1 MRDPA
6 HALADKELEAIEKRI
21 EEIYRRANAEVEK
34 KAAAYFKRFEA
45 LDKQKR
51 ALVESGEMTKDAYR
65 KWKQGQIMT
74 GKHWETLKRKT
85 AERMNQANVEAAE
98 YANKSLPKVYVA
110 NYNQIANGINNQVR
124 GRVSFELVNENTI
137 RNLST
142 KDKTLLPYK
151 KVNGTKDIRWNTQKV
166 NAEILQGIIQG
177 DSVKDISKRLRHVT
191 EMNRASSVRNAR
203 TAVTSAENKGRLDML
218 HDAEDAGIKTRKVWL
233 SVHDK
238 RTRDAHLALSGVEA
252 EPDEPFEI
260 FGMKIMYPGDP
271 DAEPEMVYNCFVGDT
286 SAFANADILRS
297 YKHEYSGVLIEV
309 KTSSGVNFSCTPN
322 HPILTPSGWVS
333 AASLNNGD
341 DLLVTSVRN
350 NLGLGRNCNVKH
362 ILPSMEAFHDSF
374 KRVGLVSG
382 NSSLSVNFHGD
393 VPASDVEIVAKKRFL
408 PDNWDSGVCECI
420 IKFLLKLA
428 DKAFSC
434 KGAFMKHLWRV
445 RFSTLCGV
453 GGRSKFLSIL
463 KGRLRHS
470 EIHGLRPVALLD
482 SGHVQAMADNVPGNI
497 EIIGDCLDGF
507 SGIVFADNI
516 VSVNRRSCTTHVYN
530 LQTENGYYF
539 VNSSIPQKMRKN
551 NGILAI
557 SKNCRCTMTYKV
569 VGFWKAR

>member
-65 KWKQGQIMT
+65 KWKQGKIMT
-74 GKHWETLKRKT
+74 GKHWETLKRQT
-85 AERMNQANVEAAE
+85 AERMNQANVAAAE

-137 RNLST
+137 RNLAT

-151 KVNGTKDIRWNTQKV
+151 KVNGVKDIRWNTQKV
-166 NAEILQGIIQG
+166 NSEILQGIIQG

-218 HDAEDAGIKTRKVWL
+218 HDAEDAGVKTRKVWL

-252 EPDEPFEI
+252 EPDEPFEV

-271 DAEPEMVYNCFVGDT
+271 EAEPEMVYNC
-286 SAFANADILRS
+286 
-297 YKHEYSGVLIEV
+297 
-309 KTSSGVNFSCTPN
+309 
-322 HPILTPSGWVS
+322 
-333 AASLNNGD
+333 
-341 DLLVTSVRN
+341 
-350 NLGLGRNCNVKH
+350 
-362 ILPSMEAFHDSF
+362 
-374 KRVGLVSG
+374 
-382 NSSLSVNFHGD
+382 
-393 VPASDVEIVAKKRFL
+393 
-408 PDNWDSGVCECI
+408 
-420 IKFLLKLA
+420 
-428 DKAFSC
+428 
-434 KGAFMKHLWRV
+434 
-445 RFSTLCGV
+445 
-453 GGRSKFLSIL
+453 
-463 KGRLRHS
+463 
-470 EIHGLRPVALLD
+470 
-482 SGHVQAMADNVPGNI
+482 
-497 EIIGDCLDGF
+497 
-507 SGIVFADNI
+507 
-516 VSVNRRSCTTHVYN
+516 
-530 LQTENGYYF
+530 
-539 VNSSIPQKMRKN
+539 
-551 NGILAI
+551 
-557 SKNCRCTMTYKV
+557 RCTMTYRV